1 MVEYILVILSMIKE
15 KVKVKL
21 YGLMEEF
28 MKELSKMEN
37 NMAMVLSLGLIK
49 SREKV
54 SGKKVDVFVGLLM
67 IKRKND
73 FLYFICVFIF

>member
-1 MVEYILVILSMIKE
+1 MIKE
-15 KVKVKL
+15 KGKVKL

-37 NMAMVLSLGLIK
+37 NMAMVFSLGLIK

-67 IKRKND
+67 IKRKNN
-73 FLYFICVFIF
+73 FLYFIFVFIF